1 MKKMRKGAALALALL
16 SVCAVSACGQ
26 TQITVSFVQE
36 GQETVVKTLTKG
48 ETLSDIPAPKQAEG
62 YTVTWDREDFSALN
76 NSITVTAVVTPN
88 TYVINYEIDEA
99 ANGCEGLLAVR
110 YGEDFTLAKPTLDG
124 FVFAGW
130 KLQGTDIFVENGKYT
145 WTENLTLTAVWD
157 VDNDNEYTYFY

>member
-1 MKKMRKGAALALALL
+1 MKKFIQKATSAIALFF
-16 SVCAVSACGQ
+16 VCGFAACGE

-48 ETLSDIPAPKQAEG
+48 ETLNDIPAPKQAEG
-62 YTVTWDREDFSALN
+62 YTVTWDREDFSALTQ
-76 NSITVTAVVTPN
+76 SVTVTAVVTPN
-88 TYVINYEIDEA
+88 TYVINYEIEEA
-99 ANGCEGLLAVR
+99 ANGCEGLLTVR
-110 YGEDFTLAKPTLDG
+110 YGEDFTLANPTLDG

-130 KLQGTDIFVENGKYT
+130 KLQGTNIFVENGKYT